1 MARIK
6 SGAVVCVC
14 VTALVTG
21 ACDRSSSLPM
31 EPQLQV
37 QASSFTVDMKAD
49 GPAGTFTVTAA
60 TCACASKGFTVA
72 IDGVVVGTVGCAE
85 QRQFAVTASSY
96 LVSLSSAGVPAS
108 VSITVRNQAPDTGTT
123 WSIRCRS

>member
-49 GPAGTFTVTAA
+49 GPAGTLTLTTA
-60 TCACASKGFTVA
+60 TCECASKGFTVA
-72 IDGVVVGTVGCAE
+72 IDGVAVGNIGCAE
-85 QRQFAVTASSY
+85 QKQFAVTASSY
-96 LVSLSSAGVPAS
+96 EVSLSSADMPGMKVTVKKPAS
-108 VSITVRNQAPDTGTT
+108 DSGLT
-123 WSIRCRS
+123 WSIRCKS